1 MSARTPGP
9 WHSETFRGLRTEV
22 WAGPTHTDPYES
34 YARTEARH
42 VASASC
48 NGMVTLATAEANARL
63 IAAAPDLLAAAQLAL
78 QLIRDTWIEE
88 HGSEQVGRAW
98 GALHDAIEAA
108 TGGAS

>member
-63 IAAAPDLLAAAQLAL
+63 IAAAPDMLAALEAASRL
-78 QLIRDTWIEE
+78 
-88 HGSEQVGRAW
+88 
-98 GALHDAIEAA
+98 LHDPDAGDIDADKVTALVDAVIEAA
-108 TGGAS
+108 TGGAP

>member
-1 MSARTPGP
+1 MSDHTAGP
-9 WHSETFRGLRTEV
+9 WAHTGRTMDGWQRV
-22 WAGPTHTDPYES
+22 TPPAS
-34 YARTEARH
+34 SQLVSI
-42 VASASC
+42 VAK
-48 NGMVTLATAEANARL
+48 VRRAEDAVL